1 MRLPGGISGG
11 CMRAVFLTIW
21 QGWGLE
27 PFFTVGKMR
36 VIFVGS
42 SVIMS
47 VKSKL

>member
-1 MRLPGGISGG
+1 MRLPGGEYPVGVCG
-11 CMRAVFLTIW
+11 LFFTLW